1 MRRIIGVTTGT
12 NAGDTEDERNDAMKI
27 MRLMATALVAAGL
40 VAGSSAFAQTP
51 GTQTSTMETSSTT
64 TTTQPAPTWTA
75 EQLIT
80 SSVHDAWVMSGKN
93 EQVFFEMV
101 TQLAQI
107 SAQKRGLTLPD
118 SEDAGK
124 RFGQLVKDM
133 AKADHDQLLYVG
145 VDKAVQQVA
154 TKS

>member
-1 MRRIIGVTTGT
+1 
-12 NAGDTEDERNDAMKI
+12 
-27 MRLMATALVAAGL
+27 MAVALVAVGM
-40 VAGSSAFAQTP
+40 VAGSSALAQTAP
-51 GTQTSTMETSSTT
+51 GTQTSTTETRSTT
-64 TTTQPAPTWTA
+64 TTSQPAPTWTP

-80 SSVHDAWVMSGKN
+80 SSVHDAWLLSGRN

-101 TQLAQI
+101 TQLAAI

-118 SEDAGK
+118 SEETGK

-133 AKADHDQLLYVG
+133 AKADHDQLLYVV

-154 TKS
+154 TKSGS

>member
-1 MRRIIGVTTGT
+1 M
-12 NAGDTEDERNDAMKI
+12 
-27 MRLMATALVAAGL
+27 MATALVAAGL
-40 VAGSSAFAQTP
+40 IAGSSGFAQTASP
-51 GTQTSTMETSSTT
+51 NTQTTSTETTSTT
-64 TTTQPAPTWTA
+64 TSTQPAPTWTTD
-75 EQLIT
+75 QLIT
-80 SSVHDAWVMSGKN
+80 ASVHDAWLLSGKN

-118 SEDAGK
+118 SEEAGK

-133 AKADHDQLLYVG
+133 AKADHDQLLYVV
-145 VDKAVQQVA
+145 VDKAVQQTA